1 MEPADGMSFQEENH
15 LHSCWLRH
23 GLHMKNTD
31 KKKESYPNMG
41 ESQLWYHVLLIPNT
55 LLELSKCIFSGRFFW
70 GLFHTIN
77 RGPRRLGL
85 LVYQLQ
91 IPSILACATGPS
103 KSVAAGAFPRIL
115 ISFWV
120 AICFNGNMCI
130 YI

>member
-1 MEPADGMSFQEENH
+1 
-15 LHSCWLRH
+15 
-23 GLHMKNTD
+23 
-31 KKKESYPNMG
+31 MG

-55 LLELSKCIFSGRFFW
+55 LLELSKYLFSGRFFW

-103 KSVAAGAFPRIL
+103 KSVAAGAFPRFL
-115 ISFWV
+115 IYFWV
-120 AICFNGNMCI
+120 AICFNGNMYIYNII
-130 YI
+130 YIYIYNIIYII